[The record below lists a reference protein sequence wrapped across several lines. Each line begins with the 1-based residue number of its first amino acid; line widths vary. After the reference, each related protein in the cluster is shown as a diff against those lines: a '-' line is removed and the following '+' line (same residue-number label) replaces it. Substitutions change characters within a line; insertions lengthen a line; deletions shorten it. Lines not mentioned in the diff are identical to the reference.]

1 MADLTRSYL
10 GLKLKNPILA
20 SSSGLTGVS
29 AVQIA
34 STLYKNG
41 HDHNDTMF
49 KELADW
55 MIQKDSRP

>member
-29 AVQIA
+29 EVQIA

-41 HDHNDTMF
+41 PDHKTILCLKN
-49 KELADW
+49 
-55 MIQKDSRP
+55 